1 MTNENQENLPVTLE
15 STLPAVTGDSIF
27 TDMARFELAQ
37 RVAKALSVS
46 SIVPRD
52 FQGNIGNCLIAQN
65 LAGRME
71 VDVFML
77 MQTMHVIH
85 GKPGIEGKLI
95 IALINKSGMF
105 KGPLRFEFG
114 NDRLKC
120 RAVATL
126 PDGTICEGTWVTWL
140 MVEAEGWNKD
150 KPHKSGGGVQKSKWN
165 TMPDLM
171 FQYRAATFFGRI
183 HCPEV
188 LLGMRS
194 NDELDDMV
202 ETTPAPIPVHGTSET
217 AEKPDYSTTEKPEV
231 NIIGQGTGP
240 EKPHTPADIGHRTS
254 PEGPPEG
261 VKMDGSKKDLPP
273 DGYMKNSETG
283 TTDEDA
289 PDDPPPAAEPIEAQ
303 DFYRKKI
310 NSVMA
315 LIASP
320 GRIEATAD
328 HILRALWTKCD
339 NYKWDIQHPAFLEWK
354 VAQAAGK
361 APVGAWTGAAT
372 DKIGDDP
379 DRVALK
385 RLHATIK
392 EMGLEPGGVQ
402 PVMFARFNITSSKD
416 LKLGNVN
423 LVINWLDELVPVKN
437 LVFQL
442 NDAQKIMADS
452 GKKVDLVA
460 MAIEKINT
468 RLNIGNIEHLYQLY
482 NQPVAIE
489 WVIDNMDGWLTE
501 EKPSPEQAPITPT
514 MIPILQNVYNVVC
527 YAADLTGTP
536 KENPL
541 SPQFHDLAAKVQC
554 FILEGFGI
562 TEEDLAAG
570 LPDGIGEKFRD
581 HFVKWFE
588 EHDKV

>member
-1 MTNENQENLPVTLE
+1 MTNENQENLPAVLE
-15 STLPAVTGDSIF
+15 STLPAITGDSIF

-77 MQTMHVIH
+77 MQSMYIVH
-85 GKPGIEGKLI
+85 GRPGVEGKLI

-114 NDRLKC
+114 EDRKSC
-120 RAVATL
+120 RAVATFL
-126 PDGTICEGTWVTWL
+126 DGNICEGPLVTWA
-140 MVEAEGWNKD
+140 MVVAEGWNAD
-150 KPHKSGGGVQKSKWN
+150 KPYKSGGGVQRSKWN
-165 TMPDLM
+165 TMPELM

-194 NDELDDMV
+194 NDELDDM
-202 ETTPAPIPVHGTSET
+202 TDASPAPIPVHGTSED
-217 AEKPDYSTTEKPEV
+217 APKPDYSATEKPDEV
-231 NIIGQGTGP
+231 
-240 EKPHTPADIGHRTS
+240 EKPPETEHEKAARFDGHRT
-254 PEGPPEG
+254 GN
-261 VKMDGSKKDLPP
+261 DRPP
-273 DGYMKNSETG
+273 DGDQKPPGDPPIET
-283 TTDEDA
+283 E
-289 PDDPPPAAEPIEAQ
+289 PPDPPPAAEPIEAQ

-310 NSVMA
+310 NSVQE

-354 VAQAAGK
+354 AAQDAGK
-361 APVGAWTGAAT
+361 APTGTFTGAPT
-372 DKIGDDP
+372 DTIGDDP
-379 DRVALK
+379 ERKALK

-392 EMGLEPGGVQ
+392 EMGLEPAGVQ
-402 PVMFARFNITSSKD
+402 KVMFEKFNITSSKD
-416 LKLGNVN
+416 IQLQQTTDVFNLLDNLVPANNLLFQIQDAEKIMAGSGKNVN
-423 LVINWLDELVPVKN
+423 LIAL
-437 LVFQL
+437 
-442 NDAQKIMADS
+442 
-452 GKKVDLVA
+452 
-460 MAIEKINT
+460 AIEKLKGFSPKT
-468 RLNIGNIEHLYQLY
+468 TGDIEHLYQIYDKPNL
-482 NQPVAIE
+482 ID
-489 WVIDNMDGWLTE
+489 WVIDNMDSWLSEPPGQKT
-501 EKPSPEQAPITPT
+501 IMPT
-514 MIPILQNVYNVVC
+514 MIPVLENVYNVVC

-536 KENPL
+536 KDNPM

-562 TEEDLAAG
+562 TEEELAAG

-581 HFVKWFE
+581 HFATWFE
-588 EHDKV
+588 AQKF